1 MPGLTTADLKFPHY
15 ENEIAQSEGA
25 TGERFANLWMHNG
38 YVQVDDEKMAKSLG
52 NFLTIREILERDDRP
67 QRMGEIIR
75 FMMLTSHYRSPL
87 NYADGALD
95 NARSGLTRL
104 YLALS
109 KLPPA
114 SAAVLTPK
122 SCVPHRRRRPV
133 TPPGLSEQIRQ
144 LRRQYPNLG
153 KAKLHVLLR
162 DWCAQRRLALP
173 SVSTIG
179 RIIAKD
185 PHKMRHAPARI
196 SPTGRLKPLLRTRK
210 TRKPKHCRPPPLALF
225 ACDTVMR
232 LRDGIRRH
240 LFTFIDPTSRFA
252 IAFAAN
258 SATSRNTTIAL
269 EALTDLL
276 PVQPQFLLSDNGS
289 EFMGDFHQ
297 RLNQLGIVHWW
308 TYPRSPKMNAHCERF
323 NRTIQEQFVDY
334 HADLLFTDLALFN
347 RKMAAWLVE
356 YNTVIPHHSLGLQTP
371 IQFGFQQLP
380 QCQRYW
386 THTFP

>member
-1 MPGLTTADLKFPHY
+1 MQIHHAGYRIRGFYRVAHSGHVWGMTSKHAQHRLAIGEFSDRHGKIAASEAFKVSIRTLYRWRQTLK
-15 ENEIAQSEGA
+15 
-25 TGERFANLWMHNG
+25 HN
-38 YVQVDDEKMAKSLG
+38 AG
-52 NFLTIREILERDDRP
+52 N
-67 QRMGEIIR
+67 
-75 FMMLTSHYRSPL
+75 
-87 NYADGALD
+87 
-95 NARSGLTRL
+95 
-104 YLALS
+104 
-109 KLPPA
+109 
-114 SAAVLTPK
+114 AAALTPE

-133 TPPGLSEQIRQ
+133 TPPLLSEQIRQ

-210 TRKPKHCRPPPLALF
+210 TRKPKHYRSPPLALF

-232 LRDGIRRH
+232 LRDGIRRY
-240 LFTFIDPTSRFA
+240 LFTFIDPNSRFA

-258 SATSRNTTIAL
+258 SATSRNTSIAL

-289 EFMGDFHQ
+289 EFMGDFQQ

-386 THTFP
+386 THTHSGENRQ